1 MFFIWNFITNIEFM
15 VPIIYRET
23 CHNFNF
29 SYLHMESDSGLIFK
43 IISSLGNLDLQT
55 KFYCSKLLGKRIQEK
70 LYFNNIA
77 SIKSMFLAN

>member
-1 MFFIWNFITNIEFM
+1 
-15 VPIIYRET
+15 
-23 CHNFNF
+23 
-29 SYLHMESDSGLIFK
+29 MESDSGLIFK

-77 SIKSMFLAN
+77 SIKSMFLGN